1 MSNVKRQPNPETTD
15 RPQTRQSILARPQG
29 GRVPTFQ
36 RQPAAHGR
44 QNLAFTGRGFIPDYM
59 SETALTMFPEASRT
73 TLEVE
78 GVYGESGMMPPAGL
92 MTKLQAGQEL
102 DNGSGGAGSFVTAP
116 ALNAKV
122 NG

>member
-1 MSNVKRQPNPETTD
+1 MNVTRQPGDETPD
-15 RPQTRQSILARPQG
+15 RPQTKQSIRQPVLG

-36 RQPAAHGR
+36 REPATHGR

-59 SETALTMFPEASRT
+59 SESALTMFPEASRT

-78 GVYGESGMMPPAGL
+78 GVYGESGMMPPAGQ

-102 DNGSGGAGSFVTAP
+102 DGGAGGAGSFVTAP
-116 ALNAKV
+116 ALNART